1 MGFPRIALEQWSA
14 LISVVE
20 SGGYAQAAARL
31 ARTQSTVTYNIKKL
45 EQLLGVQ
52 VFEIQGRKAQLTPAG
67 QVLYRRGKVL
77 LEEASRLE
85 RAAADLA
92 RGWESEIRIAADLVF
107 PTWLL
112 LECFAELGVERPDIR
127 LDLIETV
134 LGGTEE
140 TLMQGSVDLAIGP
153 LVAAGFIGD
162 MLMQERFVCVAA
174 PDHPLHSQGEDLT
187 LEDLRK
193 HRHLV
198 VRDSGVARTRSGGWL
213 NERRWTVSNKATSIH
228 AACMGLGFAWYPFN
242 TIRDELD
249 RGTLK
254 PLPLREGAQRFATL
268 YLMFADRDAAGPG
281 TMRLAQIIKQRVAR
295 TCREREAK
303 E

>member
-1 MGFPRIALEQWSA
+1 MSFPRIALEQWSA
-14 LISVVE
+14 LVSVVE
-20 SGGYAQAAARL
+20 SGGYAQAATRL

-77 LEEASRLE
+77 LEEAARLE

-112 LECFAELGVERPDIR
+112 LDCFAELGLERPDIR
-127 LDLIETV
+127 FDLQETV

-140 TLMQGSVDLAIGP
+140 ALLQGLIDLAIGP
-153 LVAAGFIGD
+153 VVPAGFLGD

-174 PDHPLHSQGEDLT
+174 PAHPLHAQGDDLT

-242 TIRDELD
+242 TIREELE
-249 RGTLK
+249 GGELK
-254 PLPLREGAQRFATL
+254 PLPLREGAERFATL

-295 TCREREAK
+295 TCRERET
-303 E
+303 EE

>member
-1 MGFPRIALEQWSA
+1 MLLPRIALEQWNA

-31 ARTQSTVTYNIKKL
+31 SRTQSTVTYNIKKL
-45 EQLLGVQ
+45 EQRLGVQ
-52 VFEIQGRKAQLTPAG
+52 VFEIQGRKAQLTRAG

-92 RGWESEIRIAADLVF
+92 RGWESDIRLAVDLVF

-112 LECFAELGVERPDIR
+112 LDCFADLGTERPDIR
-127 LDLIETV
+127 VDLLETV
-134 LGGTEE
+134 LGGTDEA
-140 TLMQGSVDLAIGP
+140 LIQGSIDLAIGP
-153 LVAAGFIGD
+153 LVPAGFMGD

-174 PDHPLHSQGEDLT
+174 PGHPLHGQGGALT

-242 TIRDELD
+242 TIREELD
-249 RGTLK
+249 RGELK
-254 PLPLREGAQRFATL
+254 PLPLREGAERFATL
-268 YLMFADRDAAGPG
+268 YLMFADRDSAGPG
-281 TMRLAQIIKQRVAR
+281 TMRLADIIKQRVAR
-295 TCREREAK
+295 TCRERGAK